1 MNYISYLARV
11 AEKMDIG
18 RLLMTNKKKRRR
30 YKLYNLFV
38 ITINTKSRIRVRIL
52 NRPLVVDDLKDN
64 NEDLSYTGFF
74 ISNINFNSMIIYQ
87 LIIHT

>member
-1 MNYISYLARV
+1 
-11 AEKMDIG
+11 MDIG

>member
-1 MNYISYLARV
+1 MQIIQL
-11 AEKMDIG
+11 
-18 RLLMTNKKKRRR
+18 
-30 YKLYNLFV
+30 V
-38 ITINTKSRIRVRIL
+38 ITINTKSRMRMRIS

>member
-1 MNYISYLARV
+1 MNYITYLREGGRKDGHWKIIDDKKEEK
-11 AEKMDIG
+11 EKMQIIQ
-18 RLLMTNKKKRRR
+18 L
-30 YKLYNLFV
+30 V
-38 ITINTKSRIRVRIL
+38 ITINTKSRMRMRIS

-74 ISNINFNSMIIYQ
+74 ISNIYFNSMIIYQ